1 MNKNYLSAAVAT
13 IAALTAGAAYAQS
26 SVTLYGAMDM
36 GVNFTSN
43 ANGHHAFAMVSG
55 DTWES
60 SFGMKGTEDL
70 GNGLSALFT
79 LESGFN
85 GANGQ
90 SNEGGRL
97 FGRGAYVG
105 LSSQNV
111 GTLTLGRQTEATQ
124 DMWSPFTAAGSGV
137 IGDFAAHPFDND
149 NADWTFRPNNVIKYV
164 SPVLAGLQVEG
175 TYGFSNS
182 PGFANNRN
190 YSAALSYTM
199 GGFSAAAA
207 YMKTNNGGPEASNQ
221 GGAMTNEA
229 VFTAQSQQNIDAGIK
244 WTFANE
250 SSVAFAYSH
259 TDVYSP
265 TGNAFVSDI
274 GTGWN
279 SWKFNNFELNGEY
292 FLSPDTYLAGSAAYT
307 NAHFN
312 GIAGDTTSNWIH
324 VALTAG
330 YLLSKRTSVYVQG
343 AWQHANSDTGT
354 GLDQPFVI
362 GSSGPS
368 TSKNQ
373 YVGRIALL
381 QKF

>member
-1 MNKNYLSAAVAT
+1 MRKSYHA
-13 IAALTAGAAYAQS
+13 AALAAIASVFTGTAFAQS

-36 GVNFTSN
+36 GVNYTSN
-43 ANGHHAFAMVSG
+43 AGGHHAFAMVSG

-70 GNGLSALFT
+70 GAGLSALFT
-79 LESGFN
+79 IESGFN

-105 LSSQNV
+105 LASQAA

-124 DMWSPFTAAGSGV
+124 DMWSPFTAAGFGS

-149 NADWTFRPNNVIKYV
+149 NADWTFRPNNVVKYL
-164 SPVLAGLQVEG
+164 SPVLAGFQMEA

-182 PGFANNRN
+182 SNFADNRN
-190 YSAALSYTM
+190 YSAALSYTI

-207 YMKTNNGGPEASNQ
+207 YMKTNSGGPEAPNQ
-221 GGAMTNEA
+221 AGAMTSDA

-244 WTFANE
+244 WTFADT

-259 TDVYSP
+259 TDVYNP
-265 TGNAFVSDI
+265 IGNAFISNV

-279 SWKFNNFELNGEY
+279 SWKFNNFELNGQY

-307 NAHFN
+307 NGHFH

-324 VALTAG
+324 TALTAG
-330 YLLSKRTSVYVQG
+330 YLFSKRTSVYVQG

-354 GLDQPFVI
+354 GLDQPFII

-368 TSKNQ
+368 SSKNQ
-373 YVGRIALL
+373 FVGRIALL